1 MAVIHVY
8 KSGGE
13 EGGRA
18 MGWGEAMGGGGG
30 GVETWE
36 RLRCAGHKTGVV
48 SSQGVARCE
57 CGR

>member
-1 MAVIHVY
+1 MSTNRVG
-8 KSGGE
+8 KRGGGGRWGGGGGE
-13 EGGRA
+13 E
-18 MGWGEAMGGGGG
+18 G